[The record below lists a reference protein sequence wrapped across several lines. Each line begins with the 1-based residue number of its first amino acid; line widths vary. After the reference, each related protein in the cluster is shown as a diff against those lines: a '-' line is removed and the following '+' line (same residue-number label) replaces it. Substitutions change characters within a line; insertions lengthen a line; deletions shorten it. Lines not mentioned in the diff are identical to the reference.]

1 METLKYY
8 ISNFYQNMFS
18 KKIKIEDVEK
28 FLKDNP
34 NFFLKK
40 SSILDQLN
48 FPKNINKEFQN
59 QNQIIS
65 FKDWLIEKLKLQKKT
80 LIDNAKHNYISQKK
94 IHLVIIS
101 LLQKKNKK
109 DFFSYLNN
117 DLPSFFKLEL
127 INVVT
132 SKKKISD
139 EFNLIHL
146 EEKKNQRN
154 SSI

>member
-1 METLKYY
+1 
-8 ISNFYQNMFS
+8 MFS

-109 DFFSYLNN
+109 IFFH
-117 DLPSFFKLEL
+117 
-127 INVVT
+127 I
-132 SKKKISD
+132 
-139 EFNLIHL
+139 
-146 EEKKNQRN
+146 
-154 SSI
+154 